1 MATAKWK
8 FSVKRLLDADVPKWF
23 SAQKPFHTLD
33 LGRKDPQSE
42 LDLEKYYQRIGLR
55 LLRENLQETIDFSI
69 KKCGV
74 FL

>member
-1 MATAKWK
+1 
-8 FSVKRLLDADVPKWF
+8 
-23 SAQKPFHTLD
+23 LD

-69 KKCGV
+69 KKCAV